1 VTPEL
6 AAKVVR
12 EYLLPMFGNST
23 DTLLKADPSKSSTLN
38 RTSVVKQIQLTE
50 LLSQKVADLQ

>member
-1 VTPEL
+1 MTPEL